1 MVKGEQQKRV
11 EEGRL
16 YHELKAMRHSV
27 TRGVLHG
34 QKTNYEF
41 SEKALHAPFNDF
53 LETLDEARKEFPIK
67 QFKYEE
73 PSGLP
78 LQQYKA
84 RYEKLAHEML
94 EALQW
99 FEKWFGSS

>member
-1 MVKGEQQKRV
+1 MGKGEFEKQMMKIIAELTSEYKLKGMLLGDAFAFSQGV
-11 EEGRL
+11 GAGLGRF
-16 YHELKAMRHSV
+16 S
-27 TRGVLHG
+27 
-34 QKTNYEF
+34 NY
-41 SEKALHAPFNDF
+41 LN
-53 LETLDEARKEFPIK
+53 EARKEFPIK

-99 FEKWFGSS
+99 FEKWLGSS